1 MSPATC
7 GAVAKIDG
15 NVMAINAGI
24 IGNDCRYYILDLLH
38 TFPPNVNFLKLE
50 GMEHIQNLLKISLMS

>member
-1 MSPATC
+1 MSPATR

-15 NVMAINAGI
+15 NVMAINPGI

-50 GMEHIQNLLKISLMS
+50 GMEAWSTSKISLKSP